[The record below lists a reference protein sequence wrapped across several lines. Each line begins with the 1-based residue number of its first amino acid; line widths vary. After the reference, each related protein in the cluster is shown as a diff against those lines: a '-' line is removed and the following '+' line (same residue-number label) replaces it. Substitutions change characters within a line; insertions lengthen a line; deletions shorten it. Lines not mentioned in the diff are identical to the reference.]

1 MLVLLLAA
9 ALLQSPAQQA
19 SALVDAGVQLANL
32 GRFNE
37 AADKFVQ
44 ALALDSSLSEAH
56 YLLGLCR
63 Q

>member
-32 GRFNE
+32 GRFNDRGE
-37 AADKFVQ
+37 RARINQKMLAKAFVR
-44 ALALDSSLSEAH
+44 ATAKSV
-56 YLLGLCR
+56 
-63 Q
+63 